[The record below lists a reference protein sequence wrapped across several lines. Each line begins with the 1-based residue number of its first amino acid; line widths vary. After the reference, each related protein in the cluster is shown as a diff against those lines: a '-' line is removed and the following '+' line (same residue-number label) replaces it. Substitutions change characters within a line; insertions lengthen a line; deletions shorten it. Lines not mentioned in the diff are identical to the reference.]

1 MKAKLLKLLRLIG
14 CIPPFF
20 IGVLEKLALG
30 LIKKLT
36 GFTQWARGY
45 LDRVKAVCDDPVAI
59 VEGFYESEPPIRSEE
74 V

>member
-1 MKAKLLKLLRLIG
+1 MKAKLVKLLRLIG

-36 GFTQWARGY
+36 GFANWARRY
-45 LDRVKAVCDDPVAI
+45 LNRVKSVCDDPVAL
-59 VEGFYESEPPIRSEE
+59 VEEFCESEEL
-74 V
+74 